1 MVGSHLLVNV
11 FPRSLMLV
19 LEREWLE
26 LPIATEVQDELR
38 LGNQCCESHPRK
50 QLDLSHAASVQ
61 SHVETEQSTLLN
73 REANT
78 CIMLAALSIQP

>member
-1 MVGSHLLVNV
+1 MNV

-50 QLDLSHAASVQ
+50 QLDLNHAASVQ

-73 REANT
+73 NIKIKSSRS
-78 CIMLAALSIQP
+78 LGFRSVVQL